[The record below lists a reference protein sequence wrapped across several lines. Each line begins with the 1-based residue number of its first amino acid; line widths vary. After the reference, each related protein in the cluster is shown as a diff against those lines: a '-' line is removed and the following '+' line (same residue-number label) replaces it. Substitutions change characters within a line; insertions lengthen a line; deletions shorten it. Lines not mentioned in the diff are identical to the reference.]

1 MRVLGVCLPDDPE
14 GNAKLMF
21 SILDCLPRTNRA
33 TLIFLLD
40 HLAMVVS
47 VSERNKMSPEN
58 LATALAPPLMLH
70 SANEGH
76 ANTDLDYAQPIGVLK
91 YLLQIWPAPKHSGNV
106 FSMRLL
112 LISNCIFQQLCFI
125 LSNLIFQTP
134 SKKMH

>member
-1 MRVLGVCLPDDPE
+1 MPDDPE

-47 VSERNKMSPEN
+47 VSDRNKMSPQN

-70 SANEGH
+70 SANDAHLINNE
-76 ANTDLDYAQPIGVLK
+76 LDYAQPIGVLK

-106 FSMRLL
+106 
-112 LISNCIFQQLCFI
+112 II
-125 LSNLIFQTP
+125 NLHCTLYDE
-134 SKKMH
+134 